1 MISRHQVRWP
11 LTMLGALL
19 LRIGDC
25 GLLDWGFI
33 RNVTGN
39 RQAHLSGLNN

>member
-33 RNVTGN
+33 RQCN
-39 RQAHLSGLNN
+39 RQQASTFVGAK